1 MKICD
6 LIIRYPTLR
15 KMDGICRL
23 RTFVSNDQKIVAL
36 ITSVDDKNTSSSITN
51 NIESI
56 CKYLIKK
63 GFVRP
68 DSTFVEHYESQAF
81 FRETFDFI
89 KVNQNGSAEWTPA
102 EKSEIIKLLNCEA
115 SEFESS
121 TFKHGRL
128 VSEIEQLR
136 LAINPRIDFLP
147 NEDTEGI
154 QRSLEIEK
162 NQITRDSIWKLVDS
176 GSNEIELQK
185 HVKKDLSILA
195 EVYAHP
201 EDEYICFSEFPI
213 GAGIVD
219 FVVFTGRSR
228 MDVILI
234 EVKGADFFLTN
245 AGNYNKISSK
255 AEIALDQ
262 IRNRL
267 RYIYENYDAFRQKVH
282 EIREKVQSRQTLYN
296 SFQGCF
302 RFLEVDSEKDIKVQ
316 SIVIAGRTRDDYE
329 ESKKRHDYEFNSIR
343 IMIESWD
350 SWLRKLRRE

>member
-1 MKICD
+1 MKISD
-6 LIIRYPTLR
+6 LVIRYPTLQ

-23 RTFVSNDQKIVAL
+23 RTFVSNDHKIVAL

-63 GFVRP
+63 GFVP
-68 DSTFVEHYESQAF
+68 PQSTFIEHYESHAYF
-81 FRETFDFI
+81 DETFDFI
-89 KVNQNGSAEWTPA
+89 TVNKNGSAEWVPA
-102 EKSEIIKLLNCEA
+102 EKIEIIKLLNCEA
-115 SEFESS
+115 LELESS
-121 TFKHGRL
+121 TFEHDRL

-147 NEDTEGI
+147 DQDTEVI
-154 QRSLEIEK
+154 QRSFEIEK
-162 NQITRDSIWKLVDS
+162 NKIKKESIWKLVDS
-176 GSNEIELQK
+176 RSNEITLQK
-185 HVKKDLSILA
+185 QVKKDLSILA

-201 EDEYICFSEFPI
+201 EGEYICFSEFPI
-213 GAGIVD
+213 GDGIVD

-245 AGNYNKISSK
+245 VGDYNKISSK
-255 AEIALDQ
+255 VEIALDQ

-282 EIREKVQSRQTLYN
+282 EIREKVESGQGLYN
-296 SFQGCF
+296 SFRGCF
-302 RFLEVDSEKDIKVQ
+302 KFLEVDSKKDIRVQ
-316 SIVIAGRTRDDYE
+316 SIVIAGRTREDYE

-350 SWLRKLRRE
+350 TWLRKLRRE